1 MQYVGGGS
9 EPDADDW
16 RRLSPP
22 ENEVPVVVPVAW
34 ANCAGSRG
42 PARLRAALRDAA
54 HRPLADLV
62 VDAQLARWGEQLR
75 WAEGQVAAVRAAA
88 PIIGTL
94 PADQVARQVARLAE
108 RLQLPAAEVTALVLD
123 VLTGTPGRVGTTPA
137 RTPAQLTQPGYPTPV
152 SGALAAHTPAP
163 LPADPPPLT
172 PGASHG
178 RAQPT
183 YSR

>member
-34 ANCAGSRG
+34 ASCAGSRG

-108 RLQLPAAEVTALVLD
+108 RLQLPAAEVTDLVLD
-123 VLTGTPGRVGTTPA
+123 ALTATPA
-137 RTPAQLTQPGYPTPV
+137 G
-152 SGALAAHTPAP
+152 SGPRQRG
-163 LPADPPPLT
+163 PPPSSPSPAT
-172 PGASHG
+172 PL
-178 RAQPT
+178 R
-183 YSR
+183 